1 MLARSQNLCMR
12 STALYLLTQIGYRTS
27 RTELCCWCPGSK
39 KTALAKQS
47 QMLADVQRAADAH
60 VDLTD
65 SLPQV
70 HRTRLE
76 SSLPCQ
82 PAISFVICDLLSL
95 P

>member
-1 MLARSQNLCMR
+1 MHVIYSPLP
-12 STALYLLTQIGYRTS
+12 LTQVGYMTS
-27 RTELCCWCPGSK
+27 CTELYCWCPGSK
-39 KTALAKQS
+39 KSALAKQS

-60 VDLTD
+60 VDLND

-82 PAISFVICDLLSL
+82 PAILFVICDLISL